1 MCTAIT
7 YLSHDHYF
15 GRNLDYFHSYGE
27 KILITPRNFPLEFR
41 NKRCLNSHFAIIG
54 MGIKEKNYP
63 LYFDATNEKGLSMAG
78 LLFKDNAFYHK
89 KTEKKTNVASF
100 EFIPWVLSQCKNL
113 LEARAL
119 LENINITDD
128 AFSPDMPPS
137 PLHWIISDKTGALT
151 VEAVKEGIFIYDNP
165 IGVLT
170 NNPPFPMQMF
180 NLNNYMS
187 LSTFSPKN
195 TFSEKIS
202 LSPYSLGMGALGLP
216 GDLSSPSRFI
226 RASFTKLNS
235 LSEESEKSSVCQ
247 FFHILNSVE
256 QTRGLVKAEDS
267 YEITLYSSC
276 TNTDKGIY
284 YYKKYDSF
292 KINSVNLYNENLDLA
307 NIIVY
312 PTE

>member
-1 MCTAIT
+1 MCTAVT
-7 YLSHDHYF
+7 YLSGDHYF

-27 KILITPRNFPLEFR
+27 EILITPRNFPLEFS
-41 NKRCLNSHFAIIG
+41 NKKILNSHFAIIG

-78 LLFKDNAFYHK
+78 LLFKDNAFYQK
-89 KTEKKTNVASF
+89 EAENKSNIASF

-113 LEARAL
+113 LEAKAL
-119 LENINITDD
+119 LENTNITDD

-137 PLHWIISDKTGALT
+137 PLHWIISDKKGSIT

-187 LSTFSPKN
+187 LSTDSPKN
-195 TFSEKIS
+195 SFSEKIS
-202 LSPYSLGMGALGLP
+202 LSPYSPGMGALGLP
-216 GDLSSPSRFI
+216 GDLSSSSRFV
-226 RASFTKLNS
+226 RAVFTKLNS
-235 LSEESEKSSVCQ
+235 SSEDSEESSVSQ

-256 QTRGLVKAEDS
+256 QTRGLVKIENS

-292 KINSVNLYNENLDLA
+292 KINSVNLHDENL
-307 NIIVY
+307 NSETIIGY
-312 PTE
+312 QTE